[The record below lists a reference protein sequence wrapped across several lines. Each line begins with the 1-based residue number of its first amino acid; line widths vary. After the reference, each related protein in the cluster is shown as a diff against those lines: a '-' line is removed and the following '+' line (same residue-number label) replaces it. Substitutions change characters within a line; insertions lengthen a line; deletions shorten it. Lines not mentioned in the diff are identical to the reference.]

1 MRRIKCVFAAHFA
14 EINHFSLQ
22 ISIERKSIMKRNNIL
37 VTLDEFIDKEYGSKG
52 TRTLEE
58 FEQGYEEFKLG
69 VVIHEAR
76 IARGLT
82 QTQLAD
88 KCGTTKAYISKV
100 ENDVKDVRV
109 SALRKIIEDGLGGRL
124 QLSVQL

>member
-1 MRRIKCVFAAHFA
+1 MRKENDLTTLDDLIDNEYGQKGTA
-14 EINHFSLQ
+14 
-22 ISIERKSIMKRNNIL
+22 KRN
-37 VTLDEFIDKEYGSKG
+37 K
-52 TRTLEE
+52 

-69 VVIHEAR
+69 ALIHEAR
-76 IARGLT
+76 KAKGLT

-109 SALRKIIEDGLGGRL
+109 ATLRKIIEVGLGGHL
-124 QLSVQL
+124 ELSIKL

>member
-1 MRRIKCVFAAHFA
+1 MK
-14 EINHFSLQ
+14 
-22 ISIERKSIMKRNNIL
+22 KSDDLI
-37 VTLDEFIDKEYGSKG
+37 TLDELIDKEYGNKG
-52 TRTLEE
+52 TPKREK

-69 VVIHEAR
+69 TLIHEAR
-76 IARGLT
+76 IAKGFT

-109 SALRKIIEDGLGGRL
+109 STLRKIIEDGLGGQL
-124 QLSVQL
+124 QLSIKL